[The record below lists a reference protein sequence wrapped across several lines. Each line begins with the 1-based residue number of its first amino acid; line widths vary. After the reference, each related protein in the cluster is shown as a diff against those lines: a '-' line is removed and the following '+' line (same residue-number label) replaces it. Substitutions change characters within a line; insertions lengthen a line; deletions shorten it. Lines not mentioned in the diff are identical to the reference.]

1 MEAHTFVKV
10 EFEDYEVWDAVGDAV
25 REEITS
31 FIDEHITEYEHD
43 GIGGGNDVDGQVCEL
58 LTEYRNGSAPCD
70 TGDAFEQA
78 VWKAITRL
86 DNPTVADE
94 VWAAAAKEYLLSVA
108 TDVRA
113 IVREELF
120 NLGRL
125 GQLRLTVYRP
135 ESGAEIAV
143 APGD

>member
-1 MEAHTFVKV
+1 METEVTLEFDDSDVWEAV
-10 EFEDYEVWDAVGDAV
+10 EDTV
-25 REEITS
+25 RDEITN
-31 FIDEHITEYEHD
+31 FIDEHTSEYEHD

-78 VWKAITRL
+78 VWKAICRL
-86 DNPTVADE
+86 DNPTDGS

-113 IVREELF
+113 MVREELF

-125 GQLRLTVYRP
+125 GQLRLTVSRP

>member
-1 MEAHTFVKV
+1 METEATV
-10 EFEDYEVWDAVGDAV
+10 EFEDYDVWAAVEDAV
-25 REEITS
+25 REEIAS
-31 FIDEHITEYEHD
+31 FMEEHISEYEHASQED
-43 GIGGGNDVDGQVCEL
+43 NDVDGQVCEL

-78 VWKAITRL
+78 VWKAICRL
-86 DNPTVADE
+86 DNPTDGS

>member
-1 MEAHTFVKV
+1 METETFVKV
-10 EFEDYEVWDAVGDAV
+10 EFEDYDVWDAVGDAV

-31 FIDEHITEYEHD
+31 FMDEHITEHHHD
-43 GIGGGNDVDGQVCEL
+43 DIGGGNDVDGQVCEL

-78 VWKAITRL
+78 VWKAICRL
-86 DNPTVADE
+86 DNPTDGS